1 MMKFKVVWGITLLL
15 SLGVLTT
22 IALTSK
28 NDEHLISCTT
38 SSDPPPKTSSGNQ
51 DKKG

>member
-1 MMKFKVVWGITLLL
+1 MMKFKVVWAISLLL
-15 SLGVLTT
+15 SLGVLSA

-28 NDEHLISCTT
+28 NDDRLISCTT